1 MSFSTP
7 SIRYFRRQYAIA
19 LGREGSAPGD
29 NQQKETAPVEE
40 LPTRLRCLGLSQGAL
55 DRGVSELLCC
65 HEPSGGNRGTGG
77 ATRTLTPDYIPPGR
91 PGYHGSPL
99 DDMGT
104 EPVGI
109 SGFSRLA
116 GMSRNRLGREY
127 GGPCRDRTYVQDI
140 KSSKSSRLEPPQMTT
155 LGLLH

>member
-55 DRGVSELLCC
+55 DRGVGELLGC
-65 HEPSGGNRGTGG
+65 HGHSGGNRGTGG
-77 ATRTLTPDYIPPGR
+77 ATRTLTPDYTPRSAGIPWQPFGR
-91 PGYHGSPL
+91 HGN
-99 DDMGT
+99 GT
-104 EPVGI
+104 SWNFRV
-109 SGFSRLA
+109 F
-116 GMSRNRLGREY
+116 
-127 GGPCRDRTYVQDI
+127 
-140 KSSKSSRLEPPQMTT
+140 
-155 LGLLH
+155 